1 MGNQFG
7 TGSWHTHSEPEFGA
21 RIRHRNPRPASRTH
35 RGTRFQRPEFNIR
48 TRHPTSQP
56 QPVTGVGTRCR
67 TPAQP
72 PTSTP
77 MPGTGSSTRIRNPVP
92 DNRMRIHTRN
102 RRRNLAS
109 QPGTAA
115 RGRKPDS
122 EPGIHNRRHQ
132 PTDRTRPGS
141 GPCAWWCKCVFQRRL
156 PTPGSDFGF
165 QIRIPMAGNGSRGL
179 NSGSGIGY

>member
-92 DNRMRIHTRN
+92 DNRMRIHTRIDVGTWRRN
-102 RRRNLAS
+102 PALQPEAGSRIRNPASITGATSPQTEPGPAAGPVLGGANACSNGDSRRRV
-109 QPGTAA
+109 
-115 RGRKPDS
+115 
-122 EPGIHNRRHQ
+122 
-132 PTDRTRPGS
+132 PTSGS
-141 GPCAWWCKCVFQRRL
+141 K
-156 PTPGSDFGF
+156 FGF
-165 QIRIPMAGNGSRGL
+165 QWRGM
-179 NSGSGIGY
+179 GPGV